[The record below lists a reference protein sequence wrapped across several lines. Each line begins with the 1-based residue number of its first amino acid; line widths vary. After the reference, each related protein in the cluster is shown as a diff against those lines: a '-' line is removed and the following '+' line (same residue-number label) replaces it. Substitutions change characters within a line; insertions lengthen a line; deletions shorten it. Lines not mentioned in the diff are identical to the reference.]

1 MCSTPHTHLWM
12 SCAVGLLAPRADGF
26 DLLPFFYVSL
36 LHVGTAAI
44 AATIKR
50 QYFMKPETG
59 QAYTKFSKRRLV
71 ANTIKAR

>member
-1 MCSTPHTHLWM
+1 M
-12 SCAVGLLAPRADGF
+12 
-26 DLLPFFYVSL
+26 YVRL
-36 LHVGTAAI
+36 DAGTAAI